1 MIIGKIN
8 ENEKSIRFDLK
19 LNCTN
24 CNKRVPGGL
33 KASEKFYGTD
43 EFKKELEFLKMNYLC
58 GICRD
63 KKRIQK

>member
-8 ENEKSIRFDLK
+8 ENEKSIRFDLE
-19 LNCTN
+19 LHCTN
-24 CNKRVPGGL
+24 CNKKVPGGL

-43 EFKKELEFLKMNYLC
+43 EFKNKIEFLKTKYLC

>member
-8 ENEKSIRFDLK
+8 ENEKSIRFDFELH
-19 LNCTN
+19 CTN
-24 CNKRVPGGL
+24 CDKKVPGGL

-43 EFKKELEFLKMNYLC
+43 EFKNELEFLKKKYLC

>member
-19 LNCTN
+19 LHCTN
-24 CNKRVPGGL
+24 CDKKVPGGL
-33 KASEKFYGTD
+33 KASEEFYGTS
-43 EFKKELEFLKMNYLC
+43 EFKEELEFLKTNYLC

-63 KKRIQK
+63 KKRVQK